1 MCISK
6 LLRRKSHVNVFSRRQ
21 IKGAAAAQNPYVVEN
36 NKFTAGKT
44 NGNVR
49 KAGAESGTDSSSYGA
64 RQGRSNF

>member
-1 MCISK
+1 LTNSQIRFQDE
-6 LLRRKSHVNVFSRRQ
+6 LYERQ

-49 KAGAESGTDSSSYGA
+49 KTGAESGTDSSSYGA